1 MTKEGN
7 QNENKAEKKLK
18 KEVKETK
25 VNKRVK
31 EIVEVSP
38 EKNLDNTAKKSK
50 KRFFEKSSRSGR
62 WSNNRPL

>member
-25 VNKRVK
+25 VNKRAK

-50 KRFFEKSSRSGR
+50 KRFFYIVV
-62 WSNNRPL
+62 NIPL